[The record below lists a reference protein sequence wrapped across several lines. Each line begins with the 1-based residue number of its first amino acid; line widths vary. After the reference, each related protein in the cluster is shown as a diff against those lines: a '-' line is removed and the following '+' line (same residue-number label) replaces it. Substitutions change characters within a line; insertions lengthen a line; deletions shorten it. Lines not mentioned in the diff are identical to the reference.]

1 MDLLKKI
8 LKEEGIT
15 QLDVANRLKI
25 RSLSTVNQKINT
37 KSNFTVHEAIL
48 LRDLINEKSSKKY
61 TIEQLFGENV
71 IEISD

>member
-1 MDLLKKI
+1 MDQLKKI
-8 LKEEGIT
+8 LKEEDIT
-15 QLDVANRLKI
+15 QFDVANRLKI
-25 RSLSTVNQKINT
+25 RSLSTVNQKINM

-71 IEISD
+71 KESEE